1 MVTRTRMTL
10 EEFLALPGIDEQRL
24 ELIDGEVYE
33 KMSPR
38 WGHGEIAGELYHH
51 LRPFGRS
58 AVEPRA
64 IISGSGDRR
73 DSAPLPDLAFYR
85 SQPPARFDW
94 MRRPPEMV
102 AEILS
107 PGQTRVSMRA
117 KVDLYQ
123 SFGVRCI
130 LVFDPER
137 ELVDRYEGG
146 ELSTLA
152 LDDTLTLSVAPGFAV
167 TVRDLLYRPE

>member
-1 MVTRTRMTL
+1 MVTQTRMTL
-10 EEFLALPGIDEQRL
+10 QQFLALPGFDEQRL

-33 KMSPR
+33 KMPPR
-38 WGHGEIAGELYHH
+38 WGHGEIAGELYYH

-73 DSAPLPDLAFYR
+73 DSAPLPDLAFFR
-85 SQPPARFDW
+85 HEPPERFDW
-94 MRRPPEMV
+94 MRRPPDMV

-107 PGQTRVSMRA
+107 PGQTRMSMRA

-137 ELVDRYEGG
+137 EVVERYEGG
-146 ELSTLA
+146 ELATFG
-152 LDDTLTLSVAPGFAV
+152 LDDTLTLSAAPGLAV
-167 TVRDLLYRPE
+167 TVRDLFYRPE

>member
-1 MVTRTRMTL
+1 MTL
-10 EEFLALPGIDEQRL
+10 DEFLALPGIDEQRL

-38 WGHGEIAGELYHH
+38 WGHGEIAGELYFH

-85 SQPPARFDW
+85 HQAPTRFDW
-94 MRRPPEMV
+94 MRQPPDMV

-123 SFGVRCI
+123 SFGVRCV
-130 LVFDPER
+130 LVFDQER

-146 ELSTLA
+146 TLTTLM

>member
-1 MVTRTRMTL
+1 
-10 EEFLALPGIDEQRL
+10 
-24 ELIDGEVYE
+24 
-33 KMSPR
+33 
-38 WGHGEIAGELYHH
+38 
-51 LRPFGRS
+51 
-58 AVEPRA
+58 
-64 IISGSGDRR
+64 
-73 DSAPLPDLAFYR
+73 
-85 SQPPARFDW
+85 
-94 MRRPPEMV
+94 MV

-137 ELVDRYEGG
+137 EVVDRYEGG